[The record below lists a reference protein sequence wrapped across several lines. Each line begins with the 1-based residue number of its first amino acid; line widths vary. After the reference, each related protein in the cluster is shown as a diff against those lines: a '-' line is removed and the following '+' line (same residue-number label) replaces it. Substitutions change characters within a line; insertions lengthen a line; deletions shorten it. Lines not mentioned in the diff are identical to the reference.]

1 MAGRRLS
8 WLARNACQRRGRKS
22 TDRHC
27 GKVIEAQPT
36 LGQISPSEAA
46 MAPRG
51 QTERRV
57 GDYWGLLTRGETTRR
72 GIECAF
78 ASAAAKRR
86 PKRRGSFRIFAR
98 ATAFCAAVKQSGTA
112 KTRWLGGHQRPPAGA
127 LDTSDRAVLIRH
139 ASNRTLCKWSIEP
152 ARAEDVPAAIARAYW
167 GAAAPAEHR
176 SRQSPQE
183 AKVAPR

>member
-8 WLARNACQRRGRKS
+8 CLARNACQRRGRKS
-22 TDRHC
+22 TDRRC

-139 ASNRTLCKWSIEP
+139 ASNRTLRKWSIEP
-152 ARAEDVPAAIARAYW
+152 ARAEDVPAAIARA
-167 GAAAPAEHR
+167 
-176 SRQSPQE
+176 
-183 AKVAPR
+183 